1 MESAQLKLWNK
12 YQRAYEQHND
22 SSENIEELHRII
34 EDGKFDSFIDELGVR
49 SAANPRAAVKKRIRE
64 LIKENDEAQRI
75 CDRKM
80 TKLGKQLHEHGIS
93 VDAFHAHEALK
104 EAVNHHEES
113 WRKECDAHLDTIRP
127 CTRIIDNVEQRVPL
141 GASGCKTTAGDDD
154 ENEEVDIL
162 DPDDDDNASQDSEL
176 SGIGKINYFNDSDDA
191 KDIEEASKTN
201 DMAIKIGTSFLR
213 PDFAALLKPHQ
224 REAVIAI
231 LKQLGSNEEGFLLAH
246 AMGLGKSLSTIC
258 VLQAL
263 SRGIKKA
270 KFLVL
275 CPKSLLNSWYSE
287 LDKWDSNI
295 TFTYYPPVEDDKMNG
310 ISYWSKK
317 GGLLIMTHDRFRRY
331 QLDGTFSFNPD
342 VVVVDEAHNLKNSKN
357 LFYQAV
363 LSTPTKRKLLL
374 TGTPLQNHLM
384 EYYTML
390 NLISPSLFDE
400 TTFKTEYAQV
410 IDKGAMGDAEEED
423 ITAAKTKIKVFTRLT
438 EGFVHRR
445 SVAVLQH
452 ALPPMTDLKL
462 TYTVDDL
469 PDMTGMGGFE
479 KTYAIAT
486 AAKDT
491 KISLAKKLIKSI
503 RKTGDFTLIFSKS
516 KEVVEAMSKKL
527 GGMLM
532 MTGATSSAE
541 RRSLVDSFMSGKSG
555 YTEFCMT
562 TQVGGLGLN
571 LQKANRIIILDP
583 TWNPVIDRQA
593 CFRAY
598 RYGQTKPVFIYR
610 FIVDDSIEE
619 RIYRCAV
626 HKSLAACRVID
637 EQDVERLFTKAQLNT
652 KDDFEENVLDPS
664 SINDR
669 ALKDVV
675 SNFNCI
681 SQHDVLFAEASHEKL
696 SDEEL
701 ADADNEYNKIIYG
714 GTSRPLTH
722 PKSQLQLNV
731 GMDELFFPVDDAD
744 DELFLVPPTVP
755 VWKRTG
761 KNHYDLLQLLPASD
775 AVDEYVIELEMTSPS
790 KGIATR
796 STRITP
802 AMNQYKV
809 FHTLKNKGICR
820 IRAKMVASS
829 IESEWSD
836 WSAIMY
842 A

>member
-1 MESAQLKLWNK
+1 MKTS
-12 YQRAYEQHND
+12 
-22 SSENIEELHRII
+22 
-34 EDGKFDSFIDELGVR
+34 
-49 SAANPRAAVKKRIRE
+49 
-64 LIKENDEAQRI
+64 
-75 CDRKM
+75 DRKISKIG
-80 TKLGKQLHEHGIS
+80 KLLQQNGIS
-93 VDAFHAHEALK
+93 VDAFHAHEALR
-104 EAVNHHEES
+104 EAVNHQDDS
-113 WRKECDAHLDTIRP
+113 WRKDTHLDTVRP
-127 CTRIIDNVEQRVPL
+127 CTRIIDNVEQRVPM
-141 GASGCKTTAGDDD
+141 GASGCTTNLGDD

-162 DPDDDDNASQDSEL
+162 DQEDDDDDASQDSEL
-176 SGIGKINYFNDSDDA
+176 SGVGKINYYNDDDDA
-191 KDIEEASKTN
+191 KDIEEAFRTN
-201 DMAIKIGTSFLR
+201 DMAIKIGASFLR

-263 SRGIKKA
+263 SRGIRKA
-270 KFLVL
+270 KFLVV

-287 LDKWDSNI
+287 LEKWDSNLSI
-295 TFTYYPPVEDDKMNG
+295 TYYPPIEDDKMTC

-331 QLDGTFSFNPD
+331 QLDGTFAFNPD
-342 VVVVDEAHNLKNSKN
+342 VLVVDEAHNLKNSKN

-363 LSTPTKRKLLL
+363 HSTPTKRKLLL

-410 IDKGAMGDAEEED
+410 IDKGAMGDAEEDD
-423 ITAAKTKIKVFTRLT
+423 ITAAKTKIKVFMRLT

-452 ALPPMTDLKL
+452 ALPPMSDFKL

-469 PDMTGMGGFE
+469 PDMTGMGGLE

-503 RKTGDFTLIFSKS
+503 RKTGDLTLIFSKS
-516 KEVVEAMSKKL
+516 KEVVETMSKKL

-532 MTGATSSAE
+532 MNGDTSSGE
-541 RRSLVDSFMSGKSG
+541 RRSLVESFMSGKSG

-583 TWNPVIDRQA
+583 TWNPVLDRQA

-598 RYGQTKPVFIYR
+598 RYGQTKPVYIYR
-610 FIVDDSIEE
+610 FIVDDSMEE

-637 EQDVERLFTKAQLNT
+637 DQDVERLFTKAQLHT
-652 KDDFEENVLDPS
+652 TDTFEENVLDAS
-664 SINDR
+664 SINDG
-669 ALKDVV
+669 ALKDVMA
-675 SNFNCI
+675 NFNCI

-696 SDEEL
+696 TDEEL

-714 GTSRPLTH
+714 GNSRPLTH
-722 PKSQLQLNV
+722 PLTQLQLNV
-731 GMDELFFPVDDAD
+731 AMDELFFPVADGDDQ
-744 DELFLVPPTVP
+744 LFLVPPAVP

-761 KNHYDLLQLLPASD
+761 NNNYDLLQLKPVSD
-775 AVDEYVIELEMTSPS
+775 AVDEYVIELEMTSPTG
-790 KGIATR
+790 GITTR
-796 STRITP
+796 PRSITP
-802 AMNQYKV
+802 QMNQHKV

-820 IRAKMVASS
+820 MRVKLVASS

>member
-1 MESAQLKLWNK
+1 MESEQLKLWNK
-12 YQRAYEQHND
+12 YQTEYEAHND
-22 SSENIEELHRII
+22 SSENIEELYRIM
-34 EDGKFDSFIDELGVR
+34 EDGEYDSFIDELGVR
-49 SAANPRAAVKKRIRE
+49 SSANPRAAVKKRIRE
-64 LIKENDEAQRI
+64 LIKENDEAQRMS
-75 CDRKM
+75 DRKM
-80 TKLGKQLHEHGIS
+80 TKLGKLLHEQGIS

-104 EAVNHHEES
+104 EAVNHQGES
-113 WRKECDAHLDTIRP
+113 WRKECDTHLDTIRP
-127 CTRIIDNVEQRVPL
+127 CMRIIDNVEQRVPL

-201 DMAIKIGTSFLR
+201 DMAIKIGASFLR

-287 LDKWDSNI
+287 LEKWDSNI
-295 TFTYYPPVEDDKMNG
+295 SFSYYPPVEDDKMNG

-363 LSTPTKRKLLL
+363 LCTPTKRKLLL

-400 TTFKTEYAQV
+400 STFKTEYAQV
-410 IDKGAMGDAEEED
+410 IDKGAMGDAQEED

-503 RKTGDFTLIFSKS
+503 RKTGDLTLIFSKS
-516 KEVVEAMSKKL
+516 KEVVESMSKKL

-532 MTGATSSAE
+532 MTGDTSSAD

-637 EQDVERLFTKAQLNT
+637 EQDVERLFTKAQLHT

-669 ALKDVV
+669 ALKDVM

-681 SQHDVLFAEASHEKL
+681 SQHDVIFVEASHEKL

-714 GTSRPLTH
+714 GASRQLTH
-722 PKSQLQLNV
+722 PSSQLQLNV

-790 KGIATR
+790 GGIATR
-796 STRITP
+796 SRSITP